1 MRYTLLAALIG
12 RMYRTARPT
21 MTMSGQAYING
32 GGPLRAF
39 TKPWTEGE
47 TS

>member
-1 MRYTLLAALIG
+1 MKYTLIAAFIG
-12 RMYRTARPT
+12 YLYRTSRPT
-21 MTMSGQAYING
+21 MTMSGHAYING

>member
-1 MRYTLLAALIG
+1 MKYTIIAANIG
-12 RMYRTARPT
+12 YLYRTASPV

-32 GGPLRAF
+32 GGPFRAF